1 MAVDFRHALIAINAL
16 KRAISLGDAPVIA
29 QAQKR
34 LTDSINRNESAA
46 MSYVRQHLYPP
57 KRDGKKKFRF
67 ASEKQRR
74 YFWYAVRKGLIHVPY
89 QRTGRL
95 REATRAKPVAISER
109 GFTIAVE
116 VDTAQAP
123 YAEYVIGIRQLPGHG
138 DTGWPRFSE
147 AFGTLGAGYFA
158 EEAGSAYTEALR
170 GFIREEL

>member
-1 MAVDFRHALIAINAL
+1 MN
-16 KRAISLGDAPVIA
+16 
-29 QAQKR
+29 
-34 LTDSINRNESAA
+34 NNESVALN
-46 MSYVRQHLYPP
+46 YVKDHLYPP
-57 KRDGKKKFRF
+57 TRSGKGKFRF
-67 ASEKQRR
+67 GSEKSRR
-74 YFWYAVRKGLIHVPY
+74 WFWKQVSLGNIQVPY
-89 QRTGRL
+89 KRTMTL
-95 REATRAKPVAISER
+95 QEATTARPLMVSER

-170 GFIREEL
+170 GFIREGF